1 MKFDPRVLRDV
12 EDAAE
17 FLCDRIEKDGWKQ
30 WSWNYLREHA
40 RCKAGAQFTNTQSPE
55 VYKALRERRP
65 DLARRIE
72 RIEHTQAGQN
82 DMFEPT

>member
-12 EDAAE
+12 EEAAV
-17 FLCDRIEKDGWKQ
+17 FLIERIEKDGWKQ

-40 RCKAGAQFTNTQSPE
+40 RCHFGASFTNTQSPE

-65 DLARRIE
+65 DLARHIE
-72 RIEHTQAGQN
+72 RIERSHGGQS
-82 DMFEPT
+82 DMFEE